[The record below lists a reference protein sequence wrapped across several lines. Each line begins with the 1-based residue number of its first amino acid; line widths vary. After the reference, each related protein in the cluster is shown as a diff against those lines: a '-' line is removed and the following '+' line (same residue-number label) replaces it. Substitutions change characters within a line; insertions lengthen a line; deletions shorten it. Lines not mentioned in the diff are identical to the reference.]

1 MLSQALT
8 DPLRG
13 KTSLWKVIWIYGF
26 GTSVVYT
33 ALGGIFVPETPI
45 GIGVYVFIGLALGI
59 VQSIMLWKCA
69 YNSRF
74 PAAGRILRA
83 VVVVGLLMIPLML
96 YVLFSH
102 PEALVP
108 PN

>member
-1 MLSQALT
+1 MWPQALT

-26 GTSVVYT
+26 TASVVYT
-33 ALGGIFVPETPI
+33 VLGWLFVPETPT
-45 GIGVYVFIGLALGI
+45 GIGVYVLAGLALGI
-59 VQSIMLWKCA
+59 VQSVMLWKCA
-69 YNSRF
+69 YNSRY
-74 PAAGRILRA
+74 PAAGRLLRL
-83 VVVVGLLMIPLML
+83 VVLVGLLTIPLML
-96 YVLFSH
+96 YVLFTH